1 MFVKHRACILINDI
15 GQING
20 VPCYEIKVILTTVWN
35 VIHLFHIQK
44 SNSV

>member
-20 VPCYEIKVILTTVWN
+20 VQCYEKIGFDDAMIMA
-35 VIHLFHIQK
+35 
-44 SNSV
+44 